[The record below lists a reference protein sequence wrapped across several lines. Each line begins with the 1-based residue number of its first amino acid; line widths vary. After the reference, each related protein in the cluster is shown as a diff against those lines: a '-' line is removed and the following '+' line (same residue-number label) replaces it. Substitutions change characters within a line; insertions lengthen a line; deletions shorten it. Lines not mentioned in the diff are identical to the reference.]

1 MKKGR
6 QDRIA
11 KTLTP
16 ACSSLLFFKEKN
28 GISRAEPFPKKRE
41 KTMRNEMN
49 IKNQQISQINRMISL
64 EQTTNNQNV
73 VLDRKTFSQPYRL

>member
-28 GISRAEPFPKKRE
+28 GIKKRT
-41 KTMRNEMN
+41 KGA
-49 IKNQQISQINRMISL
+49 I
-64 EQTTNNQNV
+64 
-73 VLDRKTFSQPYRL
+73 RLTVILFFYIIDKSMVSTWGVDFTKVYGLLGF

>member
-49 IKNQQISQINRMISL
+49 IKNIRYSFL
-64 EQTTNNQNV
+64 
-73 VLDRKTFSQPYRL
+73 

>member
-28 GISRAEPFPKKRE
+28 GISRAEPFPMKRE

-49 IKNQQISQINRMISL
+49 IKNM
-64 EQTTNNQNV
+64 
-73 VLDRKTFSQPYRL
+73 

>member
-16 ACSSLLFFKEKN
+16 ACSSLLFFKEKMEFI
-28 GISRAEPFPKKRE
+28 GQSP
-41 KTMRNEMN
+41 
-49 IKNQQISQINRMISL
+49 SL
-64 EQTTNNQNV
+64 EREGKPCGAETDTE
-73 VLDRKTFSQPYRL
+73 DM

>member
-49 IKNQQISQINRMISL
+49 IKNMFCVVILGLKNVNLNNLSL
-64 EQTTNNQNV
+64 
-73 VLDRKTFSQPYRL
+73 

>member
-16 ACSSLLFFKEKN
+16 ACSSLLFFKEKKWN
-28 GISRAEPFPKKRE
+28 FSGRAFPKKRE

-49 IKNQQISQINRMISL
+49 IKNM
-64 EQTTNNQNV
+64 
-73 VLDRKTFSQPYRL
+73 

>member
-1 MKKGR
+1 MNKRHYEHTLPNIRGSLSNTYR

-49 IKNQQISQINRMISL
+49 IKNM
-64 EQTTNNQNV
+64 
-73 VLDRKTFSQPYRL
+73 

>member
-41 KTMRNEMN
+41 KTMRNEYKKYVTEKRIYIMS
-49 IKNQQISQINRMISL
+49 IQ
-64 EQTTNNQNV
+64 EQTA
-73 VLDRKTFSQPYRL
+73 RLYGRYGCAPDFRS